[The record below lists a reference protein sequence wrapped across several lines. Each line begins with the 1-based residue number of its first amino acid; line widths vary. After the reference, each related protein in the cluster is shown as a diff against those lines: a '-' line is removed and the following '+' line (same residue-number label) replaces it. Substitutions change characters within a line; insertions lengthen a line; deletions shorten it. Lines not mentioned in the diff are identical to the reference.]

1 MMKLRLPAL
10 VLGSLVMATSTTPA
24 LAMGHEINDIE
35 STCAIFKNNK
45 LVKKTKCLHDRQE
58 WASSH
63 SSGIYLKFQPIAGF
77 GVYEISNTSNSMMVN
92 HRTGEIRSDGQADS
106 LTLNGKAA
114 KIVYRHPTTY
124 KVITKLD
131 NYGHPYPIKNKKGK
145 VLDPYQCYQSLSGVS
160 TQFCYLHTP

>member
-1 MMKLRLPAL
+1 MNMKKSIMIAGAF
-10 VLGSLVMATSTTPA
+10 VLATSATSA
-24 LAMGHEINDIE
+24 LAMGHEITDIE
-35 STCAIFKNNK
+35 STCAIFKINK
-45 LVKKTKCLHDRQE
+45 LVKKTKCLYDRQE

-77 GVYEISNTSNSMMVN
+77 DVYEISNTSNSMKVN

-106 LTLNGKAA
+106 LTLNQKAA
-114 KIVYRHPTTY
+114 KILYRHPTTY

-145 VLDPYQCYQSLSGVS
+145 VLDPYECYQPLSGSS